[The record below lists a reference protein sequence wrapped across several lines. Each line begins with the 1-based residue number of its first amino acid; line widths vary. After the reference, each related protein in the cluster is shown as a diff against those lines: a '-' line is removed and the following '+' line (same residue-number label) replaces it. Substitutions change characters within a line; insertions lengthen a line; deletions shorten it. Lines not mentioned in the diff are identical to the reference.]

1 MLRYSAYIII
11 IVLQSIITINPA
23 DWYVNKKASG
33 SNNGSSPESAWQDFA
48 SINWSSIKPGDV
60 LNIVAGRYFEQ
71 LNIKHVSGSDS
82 SPIIIKGSGKVI
94 IDAEGQRREYAI
106 YQEHCNY
113 VTVQD
118 LILNGGK
125 HYAYR
130 FRYNK
135 HCKIIKVDIPKP
147 YADGISLKQNTE
159 CEVAYCDIQT
169 PKFVAEQS
177 DCIYSQENKNN
188 VYHHN
193 RLAVYNSYDDG
204 HNDCLQMFKDHS
216 TVVYNNY
223 IIQWTEKTHNSQ
235 GIYSTAGTGIHLY
248 YNNIINMHN
257 TQSNALTF
265 RKLDGTGTVE
275 MYNNLVFG
283 NRLYQTLYLT
293 ETDDPVVKNNIF
305 VSNYEGTIATIK
317 NWNGNPANINNNIFY
332 SSASSK
338 LIRLNGSKLS
348 WKKWQSLG
356 FDKNGLNKDP
366 KLKGNK
372 LIPASDIIKDRGVVI
387 SLFNFDFNDKQR
399 PGKSWSIGA
408 YE

>member
-1 MLRYSAYIII
+1 MLRYSVYIII
-11 IVLQSIITINPA
+11 IVFQSVITINPT
-23 DWYVNKKASG
+23 DWYVDKNATG
-33 SNNGSSPESAWQDFA
+33 NNNGTSPQSSWKDFA
-48 SINWSSIKPGDV
+48 SINWSSIKPGDI
-60 LNIVAGRYFEQ
+60 LNIAPGRYYER
-71 LNIKHVSGSDS
+71 LTIKNVSGSGS

-94 IDAEGQRREYAI
+94 IDAEGQKRKYAI

-135 HCKIIKVDIPKP
+135 NCKIINVDIPKP

-159 CEVAYCDIQT
+159 CEVAYCYIQT

-188 VYHHN
+188 EYHHN
-193 RLAVYNSYDDG
+193 QLAVYNSYDDG

-265 RKLDGTGTVE
+265 RRLDGTGTVE
-275 MYNNLVFG
+275 MYNNIVFG
-283 NRLYQTLYLT
+283 KRLYQTLYLT
-293 ETDDPVVKNNIF
+293 ETEDPVVKNNIF
-305 VSNYEGTIATIK
+305 VSNYAGTIATIR
-317 NWNGNPANINNNIFY
+317 NWNGNSTNIDNNVFY

-338 LIRLNGSKLS
+338 VIKLNGSKIS
-348 WKKWQSLG
+348 WEKWQSLG

-372 LIPASDIIKDRGVVI
+372 LIPTSDIIKDSGAI
-387 SLFNFDFNDKQR
+387 LSLFDFDFNDKQR